1 MPWSKYFPKR
11 KISPVLQ
18 FSILNKD
25 NFNSKEGFD
34 VTGNFQKLHLLRG
47 VKKSAL
53 FRFGL
58 LPARGP
64 LIGLNEQAGQGCR
77 QVRDNHGCSEQI
89 ALQEQ
94 QVWGSLRRLA
104 QDTYSF
110 YGKPRPWIS
119 GHPSKNLNTISRAL
133 IPTEPPEEADTESGC
148 FSNPDQI

>member
-77 QVRDNHGCSEQI
+77 QVREKQ
-89 ALQEQ
+89 A
-94 QVWGSLRRLA
+94 W
-104 QDTYSF
+104 
-110 YGKPRPWIS
+110 
-119 GHPSKNLNTISRAL
+119 
-133 IPTEPPEEADTESGC
+133 
-148 FSNPDQI
+148 